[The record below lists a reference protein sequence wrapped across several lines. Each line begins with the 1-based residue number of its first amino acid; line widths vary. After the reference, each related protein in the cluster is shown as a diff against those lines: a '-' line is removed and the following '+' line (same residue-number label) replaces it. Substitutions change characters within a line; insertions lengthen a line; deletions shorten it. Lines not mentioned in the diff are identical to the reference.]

1 MLLCRAYPTF
11 GWESKRNADAH
22 ASAMKRESN
31 YSATVRFILAPI
43 RTVLIAFACCIFLSA
58 CGPSA
63 GVQQWQASAL
73 HSKIALQPC
82 HVPNLNIEVRCG
94 TYEVYEDRVAHQGRK
109 ISLHIVVV
117 PASAANPAPDPAFW
131 LHGGPGAAATTSVAN
146 VEGGFLEGVRENR
159 DVVFVDQRGTG
170 QSNPLMCSVGDDP
183 ADLQS
188 FFGELFPAD
197 KVRDCRQRLE
207 KIADLRL
214 YTTPIAMDDLDEVR
228 GALGY
233 DRINLVAAS
242 YGTIAA
248 QVYMRQHPD
257 HVRSVFLLGVA
268 APSFKQPLPF
278 ARGAQHALDLLFQ
291 DCAADSA
298 CQNAF
303 PKLRDEFDAVMSRF
317 DKGPVEATLIHLPD
331 KKKQTIQI
339 LRVNFVERLRLML
352 YTTRSASFVPLI
364 IHRVYENDYLPFE
377 AAALSAN
384 VGGALSRGMYFSVT
398 CAEGVPFITEQD
410 ITTETQATF
419 VGPGR
424 VRAHIAACKEWVKG
438 NVPPGYTDFVKSDAP
453 VLLIS
458 GELDGASPPWF
469 GESIVK
475 YLPHG
480 RQVKIRYSGHQFDT
494 CVPGILTNFVN
505 KGSVDGLDTSCT
517 EKIRRPQFATE
528 LPSRLELE

>member
-1 MLLCRAYPTF
+1 
-11 GWESKRNADAH
+11 
-22 ASAMKRESN
+22 MKKENN

-43 RTVLIAFACCIFLSA
+43 GTMLIVFACCFPLITCGASA
-58 CGPSA
+58 A
-63 GVQQWQASAL
+63 VQQAQVRAL

-82 HVPNLNIEVRCG
+82 HVPNLRREVRCG
-94 TYEVYEDRVAHQGRK
+94 TYEVYEDRVGRHGRK

-117 PASAANPAPDPAFW
+117 PASTANPAPDPAFW
-131 LHGGPGAAATTSVAN
+131 LHGGPGAAATTSVPN
-146 VEGGFLEGVRENR
+146 VDGGFLEGVRENR

-170 QSNPLMCSVGDDP
+170 ESNPLRCSVGDDP
-183 ADLQS
+183 EDLQS
-188 FFGELFPAD
+188 FFGELFPVD

-228 GALGY
+228 AALGY
-233 DRINLVAAS
+233 DRINLVAGS

-248 QVYMRQHPD
+248 QVYMRQHPER
-257 HVRSVFLLGVA
+257 VRSVFLLGVA

-291 DCAADSA
+291 DCGTDPA
-298 CQNAF
+298 CHNAF
-303 PKLRDEFDAVMSRF
+303 PRLHEEFDAVMARF
-317 DKGPVEATLIHLPD
+317 NKGPVEATLVHLPD

-352 YTTRSASFVPLI
+352 YTTGSARLVPLV
-364 IHRVYENDYLPFE
+364 IHRAYENDYLPFE
-377 AAALSAN
+377 AAALGAN
-384 VGGALSRGMYFSVT
+384 VGVALARGMYFTVT

-410 ITTETQATF
+410 ITETQDTF

-480 RQVKIRYSGHQFDT
+480 RQVKIRYSGHQFGA
-494 CVPGILTNFVN
+494 CVPGILKNFVN

-517 EKIRRPQFATE
+517 EKIRRPPFATE
-528 LPSRLELE
+528 LPSRLEME